1 MGLFD
6 KLKRAFTKENG
17 ETPIEV
23 EESAERT
30 GQEDEDGLSDE
41 APVSTE
47 MATTSPDS

>member
-23 EESAERT
+23 EESVERT
-30 GQEDEDGLSDE
+30 GQEDEDGPSDE
-41 APVSTE
+41 APV
-47 MATTSPDS
+47 